1 MSARSTGTDGQRE
14 TFELYRHLVTVACD
28 RGHAF
33 NEAETPN
40 ERASDLE
47 AVLPQAPIAKLTGL
61 VNTSCFAGQDV
72 DTATVDDMRQ
82 EIEKAL
88 HNRSI

>member
-1 MSARSTGTDGQRE
+1 MSPRSTGTDGQRE
-14 TFELYRHLVTVACD
+14 TFELYRRLVTVACD
-28 RGHAF
+28 HGHAF
-33 NEAETPN
+33 DEAETPN

-47 AVLPQAPIAKLTGL
+47 AVLPQAPITKLTGL

-72 DTATVDDMRQ
+72 DAATVDDMRQ

-88 HNRSI
+88 HNRGA